1 MLNSFFDLTQEPSEQ
16 KHEEPNP
23 EWDAGFQAAIA
34 LIRTNL
40 PTRTVQKVTP
50 EETE

>member
-1 MLNSFFDLTQEPSEQ
+1 MLNSFFEITEEPSEQ
-16 KHEEPNP
+16 KNEEPNP

-40 PTRTVQKVTP
+40 PTRTVQKVVP
-50 EETE
+50 EGTE